1 MMKRYLNQF
10 EAEMFE
16 FWQYDS
22 TKGASQYEP
31 NIFVTIVTYSVLDV
45 PDIKGF
51 SGYLKRSI
59 LIFTNGI

>member
-1 MMKRYLNQF
+1 MVKRYLNQF

-16 FWQYDS
+16 FWQYNS

-31 NIFVTIVTYSVLDV
+31 NIFVTIATYWVLDV

-51 SGYLKRSI
+51 SGNLEI
-59 LIFTNGI
+59 DIC